1 MTETLLTARDVATR
15 CRLCQRQIFK
25 LASAGRLPRPLKVG
39 RSTRWRESDIAAW
52 IERGCRMPDAAGV
65 SR

>member
-1 MTETLLTARDVATR
+1 MNESLLTARDVATR
-15 CRLCQRQIFK
+15 CQLCQRQIFK

-39 RSTRWRESDIAAW
+39 RSTRWRESEITSW
-52 IERGCRMPDAAGV
+52 IENGCRMLEAAGG